1 MMVIMIMIMIMM
13 VMRVGEISAVTAFRY
28 TSLLRAFLLGWLV
41 FDEWLTALTFLG
53 VVIVA
58 AIGLYTLYRVS
69 KLSKLG

>member
-1 MMVIMIMIMIMM
+1 MM

-28 TSLLRAFLLGWLV
+28 NSLLRAFLLGWLV

-58 AIGLYTLYRVS
+58 AIGLYTHCIGY
-69 KLSKLG
+69 LSFQGWDENNYWM

>member
-1 MMVIMIMIMIMM
+1 MIMIMIMM

-41 FDEWLTALTFLG
+41 FDERLTALTFLD

-69 KLSKLG
+69 KLSRLG